1 MTTELATIT
10 PGADTLTIKSNVQ
23 AVQRLKAE
31 VMVQDVHYGIIPG
44 CKKPSL
50 YQPGAETLLQLFQCG
65 EGEPDVEELE
75 HSLERIA
82 YRVRV
87 PIVHLATGT
96 IVGHGMGE
104 ASTDEEKYRWRKVV
118 CTEEFD
124 ETPEPQRRKAWKK
137 KKEGGV
143 YSAQQVRTVPA
154 DLANTILQMA
164 EKRAL
169 VNATKTVT
177 AVSDMFA
184 QGLEDM
190 PPGMADT
197 GRPPPKMPQ
206 ATQPTPTGNPGMI
219 SEPQR
224 KRLFAIC
231 QSANVSQPNLKT
243 YMENIHSI
251 SSTSDI
257 PKGKIYEEICAWA
270 EAGGKVAG

>member
-1 MTTELATIT
+1 LK
-10 PGADTLTIKSNVQ
+10 ADTMI
-23 AVQRLKAE
+23 
-31 VMVQDVHYGIIPG
+31 QDVHFGVVPG

-50 YQPGAETLLQLFQCG
+50 WQPGAELLLQMFRCS
-65 EGEPDVEELE
+65 EGVPEVETLE
-75 HSLERIA
+75 HSAERIA
-82 YRVRV
+82 YRVTV
-87 PIVHLATGT
+87 PIIHLPSGET
-96 IVGHGMGE
+96 VGHGTGE
-104 ASTDEEKYRWRKVV
+104 CSTDEAKYKWRKVV
-118 CTEEFD
+118 CVEEWD
-124 ETPEPQRRKAWKK
+124 ATPEPLRRVKWANSKT
-137 KKEGGV
+137 GP
-143 YSAQQVRTVPA
+143 YSAQQIRTEPA

-190 PPGMADT
+190 PDGMADG

-206 ATQPTPTGNPGMI
+206 ATTQPTPKGDPAMI

-231 QSANVSQPNLKT
+231 QSASVGQPALKA